1 MQLTRSSRGFTLA
14 ELLVAMVVMSVLGLA
29 LVQVLIGNA
38 HFVSRQDAMM
48 DARLTARAAMY
59 SMIGELQDVTDGGL
73 AAAAQDILRR
83 VPPQNLEAEQSVLG
97 AILLDNE
104 AVNQALETLS
114 GDDFYREAHR
124 DIFRAMVEL
133 ADRSQPVDAITLT
146 DALRSK
152 GALETIGGAAYIAE
166 LAACV

>member
-1 MQLTRSSRGFTLA
+1 MSRRGFTLA

-73 AAAAQDILRR
+73 AAAA
-83 VPPQNLEAEQSVLG
+83 
-97 AILLDNE
+97 
-104 AVNQALETLS
+104 
-114 GDDFYREAHR
+114 
-124 DIFRAMVEL
+124 
-133 ADRSQPVDAITLT
+133 
-146 DALRSK
+146 
-152 GALETIGGAAYIAE
+152 
-166 LAACV
+166 